1 MSRQPIINPQVKQK
15 AVFSSFGFRH
25 ESIQHVWGAWV
36 SGIGDT
42 SRRLSRSPPDSA
54 RSPGASARGGHG
66 AARARVR
73 LPTRWAGARR
83 RRHNIYHL
91 SCARVEA
98 SSGQQSQ
105 WQRSGSAVA
114 AQWQRSF
121 AGGVYLSS
129 QLRGRGTPPG
139 SRHRAGWLFG
149 GWWAVLRS
157 GRREGS
163 CYRAGE
169 SSRWREPQLATWRKQ
184 QLWREQQLWRSG
196 AKAQGGCMADLTI
209 SELAA
214 PVITPSR
221 LALPL
226 SPPTHRWLA
235 RQSQGRASRIRKR
248 L

>member
-1 MSRQPIINPQVKQK
+1 MKQK

-105 WQRSGSAVA
+105 WQRSGSAVSLEVYIYHLSCA
-114 AQWQRSF
+114 GGALRRAPGIAPGGCLVDGGRCCG
-121 AGGVYLSS
+121 AGGVRAAAIALARAAAGASHSWRPGASS
-129 QLRGRGTPPG
+129 
-139 SRHRAGWLFG
+139 
-149 GWWAVLRS
+149 
-157 GRREGS
+157 S
-163 CYRAGE
+163 CGE
-169 SSRWREPQLATWRKQ
+169 SS
-184 QLWREQQLWRSG
+184 SCG
-196 AKAQGGCMADLTI
+196 D
-209 SELAA
+209 
-214 PVITPSR
+214 
-221 LALPL
+221 
-226 SPPTHRWLA
+226 LA
-235 RQSQGRASRIRKR
+235 RKHRVDAWLISPSLSSLRP
-248 L
+248 